1 MTISNLKA
9 INDRYIAEERRKAV
23 IERAEI
29 KANVYESAKRLF
41 QLAEYNDYVKRS
53 DGYIDVI
60 LTGCNINIFLYL
72 IRWNGLFK
80 RCDDKVYQHKICN
93 KLFMHEKLNHLGG
106 VNFARIILS

>member
-1 MTISNLKA
+1 MTINNLKA

-41 QLAEYNDYVKRS
+41 QLAEDNDYVKRS

-60 LTGCNINIFLYL
+60 LTGCNINIFLNL
-72 IRWNGLFK
+72 IKDGGLFK
-80 RCDDKVYQHKICN
+80 NCGNKIYQHKICN
-93 KLFMHEKLNHLGG
+93 KLFMHEKLNHMGG

>member
-1 MTISNLKA
+1 MTLNNLKV
-9 INDRYIAEERRKAV
+9 INNRHIAEERRKSV

-41 QLAEYNDYVKRS
+41 QLAEDNDYVKHS

-60 LTGCNINIFLYL
+60 LTGCNINIFLDL
-72 IRWNGLFK
+72 TRKNNLFK

-93 KLFMHEKLNHLGG
+93 KLFMHKKLDHLGG